1 MRKGEHAMKASK
13 ILSLVLAGVM
23 AVAMF
28 SGCTKEII
36 EYQIYTET
44 VSGGSTGSGGNT
56 GAGGSGGSGTAGNTI
71 TAQEAFKRLSEL
83 MESHGITLYITYIAM
98 FSGATLASIGADY
111 DTVTLDRLSEWAK
124 APASN
129 FYIYTK
135 LEERPE
141 SYSEYLALGAVQA
154 NMLYETFLLFSDAE
168 WENLEKTIQEQG
180 RTLGLRVQCVQNY
193 TDQVYYIE
201 TNLTTG

>member
-1 MRKGEHAMKASK
+1 MKASK
-13 ILSLVLAGVM
+13 ILSLLMAGVM
-23 AVAMF
+23 AAAML

-36 EYQIYTET
+36 EYHIYTET
-44 VSGGSTGSGGNT
+44 VNGGSGGNIG
-56 GAGGSGGSGTAGNTI
+56 GAGGSGGSGTAGGTTTI

-83 MESHGITLYITYIAM
+83 MESHGITLYITGVAM
-98 FSGATLASIGADY
+98 FSGATPASIEGDY
-111 DTVTLDRLSEWAK
+111 STVTLDRLSEWAK
-124 APASN
+124 APAGD

-141 SYSEYLALGAVQA
+141 AYSEYLAVGAVQV

-168 WENLEKTIQEQG
+168 WEDLGKTIQDKG
-180 RTLGLRVQCVQNY
+180 RTLGLRIQCVQNHS
-193 TDQVYYIE
+193 DQVYYIE